1 MAVNPIDLQAIFSQ
15 MNQVGKQ
22 ESAVKDSEIIR
33 QDQANLIVN
42 KESIKDSEYIPDAK
56 DISEGAGKIKDN
68 EKKNNQ
74 KKRKKTDKNK
84 EKNSNQNDKN
94 ESDLKDPELG
104 QKIDIIG

>member
-22 ESAVKDSEIIR
+22 ESAIKDSEIIR

-56 DISEGAGKIKDN
+56 DISEGAGKIKDKGK
-68 EKKNNQ
+68 ENNP
-74 KKRKKTDKNK
+74 KKRKKTDKK
-84 EKNSNQNDKN
+84 EEKKAAYNDKN
-94 ESDLKDPELG
+94 DDLKDPELG

>member
-22 ESAVKDSEIIR
+22 ESAAKDSEIIR
-33 QDQANLIVN
+33 QDQANLVVD
-42 KESIKDSEYIPDAK
+42 KESIKNSEYIPESK

-68 EKKNNQ
+68 EKENNP
-74 KKRKKTDKNK
+74 KKRKKKND
-84 EKNSNQNDKN
+84 EKKISKNDKN
-94 ESDLKDPELG
+94 DENLKDPELG